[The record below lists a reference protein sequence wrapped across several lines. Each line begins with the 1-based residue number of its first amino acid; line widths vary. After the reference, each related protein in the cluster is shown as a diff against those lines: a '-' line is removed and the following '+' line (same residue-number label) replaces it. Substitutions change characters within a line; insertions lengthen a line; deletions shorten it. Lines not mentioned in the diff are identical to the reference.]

1 MIEDIGPRLREVLES
16 PEECEKAIA
25 SLKKA
30 KRITNLKND
39 IVLRLLWYAKDIDG
53 TLIRKHPELLR
64 DKYAMSTWYHYCS
77 GIYKLIYHRN
87 KGGACV
93 GLRPKNPK
101 KWLTSEFTRWLRQIQ
116 HNNVHGER
124 SNCPSYL
131 SEMIPC
137 LGDKN
142 YYHCVSK
149 KVFSLSNFGDGF
161 TVSLDTP
168 SEVEVKFTTSGGVRQ
183 TFSKGQINKP
193 SFAIISLDRL
203 HETLRELHHSND
215 TKVNLTI
222 YDCSCSSFKDL
233 LVESKNRKD
242 AIKGTGRYEI
252 NNMIAEI
259 EKRTAY
265 NKKELFVLNIGD

>member
-1 MIEDIGPRLREVLES
+1 MIENIGPRLREVLEN
-16 PEECEKAIA
+16 PEERERAIA
-25 SLKKA
+25 ALKKA

-39 IVLRLLWYAKDIDG
+39 PILAVLWYAKDIDG

-93 GLRPKNPK
+93 GLRAKNPK
-101 KWLTSEFTRWLRQIQ
+101 KWLTSEFNRWFKQIQ

-137 LGDKN
+137 LENEN

-149 KVFSLSNFGDGF
+149 KVFSRGNFGDGF
-161 TVSLDTP
+161 TVSSDTS

-183 TFSKGQINKP
+183 TFSKGQINKTG
-193 SFAIISLDRL
+193 FTVISLSGL
-203 HETLRELHHSND
+203 HET
-215 TKVNLTI
+215 
-222 YDCSCSSFKDL
+222 
-233 LVESKNRKD
+233 
-242 AIKGTGRYEI
+242 
-252 NNMIAEI
+252 
-259 EKRTAY
+259 
-265 NKKELFVLNIGD
+265 